1 MNDFIVLFTP
11 RNEGEILGTTADQV
25 RAIDAWSCED
35 GGIAKA
41 RRHMIEELKAGAY
54 TKHGNG
60 NVEVVRTAYINKY
73 SNDPKIWVGC

>member
-1 MNDFIVLFTP
+1 MADFLVLFTP

-41 RRHMIEELKAGAY
+41 RRHMIEA
-54 TKHGNG
+54 
-60 NVEVVRTAYINKY
+60 
-73 SNDPKIWVGC
+73 W